1 MRTSTRRRSTVA
13 ALLRSTAVALLA
25 VGAVVGPGAGPAL
38 AADGDVS
45 WTVRTAANGYGADR
59 SSYSYAVNPGGRADD
74 ALVVANRGTTPLNL
88 AVYAADGF
96 TTGAGRLDLLPKDHQ
111 STAVG
116 VWLHA
121 GSPNITVAPGK
132 TVTVPFTVT
141 VPGNAT
147 PGDYIGGIVTS
158 LTQTDQA
165 QTINVDRRL
174 GIRVKLRI
182 SGELKPSLAVEN
194 LLVDYRGSANPLAKG
209 DATVTYRIH
218 NTGNAV
224 LSARQAV
231 SVAGPFGRLRTD
243 AGEVAAPP
251 QLLPGE
257 SWTVTVPVPGVAPA
271 TRLTATATL
280 TPLLTDASGSST
292 NLETVEATGSAW
304 AMPWAL
310 LLLILVVAAVVVAG
324 RMVSRRHRARRR
336 SSEDA
341 RVQQAVEQA
350 LRDRQ
355 R

>member
-1 MRTSTRRRSTVA
+1 MRTSTRRTAVA
-13 ALLRSTAVALLA
+13 ALLRTTALALLA

-38 AADGDVS
+38 AADGDVA
-45 WTVRTAANGYGADR
+45 WTVRTASNGYGADR

-96 TTGAGRLDLLPKDHQ
+96 TTGTGQLDLLPKDQ
-111 STAVG
+111 KSTAVG
-116 VWLHA
+116 VWLQTT
-121 GSPNITVAPGK
+121 SPNITVAPGK
-132 TVTVPFTVT
+132 TVTVPFAVT
-141 VPGNAT
+141 VPANAT
-147 PGDYIGGIVTS
+147 PGDYVGGIVTS

-182 SGELKPSLAVEN
+182 SGELKPSLAVED
-194 LLVDYRGSANPLAKG
+194 LHVDYTGSANPLAKG

-224 LSARQAV
+224 LSARQDV
-231 SVAGPFGRLRTD
+231 SVTGPFGWLRAD
-243 AGEVAAPP
+243 AGDIAAPP

-257 SWTVTVPVPGVAPA
+257 SWTVTAPVHGVAPA
-271 TRLTATATL
+271 TKLTATATL

-292 NLETVEATGSAW
+292 DLEQVEATGGTW

-310 LLLILVVAAVVVAG
+310 LILIVAVAAVVAVG
-324 RMVSRRHRARRR
+324 LVGSRRNRARRR
-336 SSEDA
+336 QREDA
-341 RVQQAVEQA
+341 RVEQAVEQA
-350 LRDRQ
+350 LRDKQ